1 MNNPFYTALANRGG
15 VNLNSMLQ
23 QIKSNP
29 VQFLA
34 QRRFNIPQGMTD
46 PNAILQ
52 HLLSSGQVSQNQI
65 NAAFQK
71 GKQLKG
77 M

>member
-1 MNNPFYTALANRGG
+1 MNNPFYTALNQNGM
-15 VNLNSMLQ
+15 NNMLQ
-23 QIKSNP
+23 QIKTNP

-34 QRRFNIPQGMTD
+34 QKGINIPQGMTD

-52 HLLSSGQVSQNQI
+52 HLVNSGRVSQSQVN
-65 NAAFQK
+65 NAFQM
-71 GKQLKG
+71 GRRLRG

>member
-1 MNNPFYTALANRGG
+1 MLA
-15 VNLNSMLQ
+15 

-34 QRRFNIPQGMTD
+34 QRRFNIPQGMSD

-52 HLLSSGQVSQNQI
+52 HLVSSGQVSQGQI

-71 GKQLKG
+71 GRQLRS

>member
-1 MNNPFYTALANRGG
+1 MNNPFYTALNQNGM
-15 VNLNSMLQ
+15 NNMLR

-34 QRRFNIPQGMTD
+34 QKGINIPQGMTD

-52 HLLSSGQVSQNQI
+52 HLVNSGRVSQSQVN
-65 NAAFQK
+65 NAFQM
-71 GKQLKG
+71 GRRLRG